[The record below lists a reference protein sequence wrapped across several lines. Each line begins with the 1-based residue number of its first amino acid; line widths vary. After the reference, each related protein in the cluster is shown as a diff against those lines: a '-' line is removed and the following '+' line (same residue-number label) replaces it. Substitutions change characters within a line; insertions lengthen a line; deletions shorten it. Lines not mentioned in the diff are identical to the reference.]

1 MRLSAT
7 DLDALNRTL
16 SRLRDDFR
24 MSHAPEYQEEIAVL
38 DRVLTHLPAS
48 WLPPYERT
56 FTIAYQSSDAQGDP
70 KVRTVKLKAR
80 NRAAAQGMLEMLL
93 RARHLA
99 QGGHP

>member
-38 DRVLTHLPAS
+38 DRVLMP
-48 WLPPYERT
+48 
-56 FTIAYQSSDAQGDP
+56 
-70 KVRTVKLKAR
+70 
-80 NRAAAQGMLEMLL
+80 
-93 RARHLA
+93 
-99 QGGHP
+99 